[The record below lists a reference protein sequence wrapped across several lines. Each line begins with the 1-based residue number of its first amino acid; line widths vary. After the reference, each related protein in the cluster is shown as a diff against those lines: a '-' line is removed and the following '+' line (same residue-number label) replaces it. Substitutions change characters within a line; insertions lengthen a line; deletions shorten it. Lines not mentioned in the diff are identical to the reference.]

1 MQCPCWALRCIT
13 CAKLL
18 SWPAAHASTDALPP
32 QVALLLGGACGVMA
46 VMLQRSWADQ
56 ARLAALLSKRETDL
70 ARLVS

>member
-1 MQCPCWALRCIT
+1 MPSFFPSQQPPQ
-13 CAKLL
+13 
-18 SWPAAHASTDALPP
+18 PATAYSSLPP

>member
-1 MQCPCWALRCIT
+1 M
-13 CAKLL
+13 
-18 SWPAAHASTDALPP
+18 
-32 QVALLLGGACGVMA
+32 ALLLGGACGVMA